1 MCIFLKPDLAKS
13 DGRFLFKVSLD
24 KKTKRIMC
32 RVFTCA
38 AVRLGFRLNFEKKG
52 KFIEKC
58 YCIPLKMQGDGSREM
73 DGERIKTQALR
84 FHA

>member
-1 MCIFLKPDLAKS
+1 
-13 DGRFLFKVSLD
+13 
-24 KKTKRIMC
+24 MC

-38 AVRLGFRLNFEKKG
+38 VVRLGFRLNFEKKG

-58 YCIPLKMQGDGSREM
+58 YCIPLKMQGDGSREI
-73 DGERIKTQALR
+73 DGEKIKTQALR